1 MPDDMNVQQDFP
13 ELRAGLQL
21 MSADGHPLGKVLE
34 VLRDVGSVEAF
45 GKAGIPPQQH
55 DFDPAMYGYSDAM
68 PGAGDNYF
76 VARGPDREILY
87 VPFSAVREVSGD
99 QVIVIVDAED
109 LRDVNWMVRP
119 DVLAAMP
126 DDYPED
132 EGGEPLVA

>member
-55 DFDPAMYGYSDAM
+55 DFARQLVRDPCVANEVHDGYSISHCRAAEARHRAQGKTGARQK
-68 PGAGDNYF
+68 GAGR
-76 VARGPDREILY
+76 ARAQREGK
-87 VPFSAVREVSGD
+87 AGR
-99 QVIVIVDAED
+99 
-109 LRDVNWMVRP
+109 
-119 DVLAAMP
+119 
-126 DDYPED
+126 
-132 EGGEPLVA
+132 GET